1 MSYKVKGM
9 IVSIGQ
15 KKTLDNGACVLDYVV
30 NETSDNGYVTP
41 YSFNMYNKAE
51 YAELVDKFIEFNKPG
66 DEVEIEFTVRGRE
79 YNGKIY
85 NSFSHWRCDKIKEA
99 DKAKQTE
106 PVESDLPF

>member
-1 MSYKVKGM
+1 
-9 IVSIGQ
+9 
-15 KKTLDNGACVLDYVV
+15 
-30 NETSDNGYVTP
+30 
-41 YSFNMYNKAE
+41 MYNKSE
-51 YAELVDKFIEFNKPG
+51 YSELVDKFIEFNKVG